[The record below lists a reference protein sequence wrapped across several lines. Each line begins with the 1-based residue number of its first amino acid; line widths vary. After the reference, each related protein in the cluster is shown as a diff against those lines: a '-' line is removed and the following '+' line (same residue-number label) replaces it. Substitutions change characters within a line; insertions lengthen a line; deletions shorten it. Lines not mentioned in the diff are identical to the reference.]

1 MSDFDAILRRMVDNV
16 PGATGAVFADWEG
29 ESIGAVANAQPVLEA
44 RIAGAQW
51 GVVWSELVRTF
62 ARGHLGRPDE
72 LIIDGARG
80 AALVRR
86 VSDEYFVVL
95 TVDKDAQIGRARAE
109 LSRGAAQLAA
119 EM

>member
-1 MSDFDAILRRMVDNV
+1 VSDFDAILRHMVDSV

-29 ESIGAVANAQPVLEA
+29 ESIGAVANAQPVIEA

-62 ARGHLGRPDE
+62 ARGQLGRPDE
-72 LIIDGARG
+72 LIVDGARG

-86 VSDEYFVVL
+86 VTDHYYVVM
-95 TVDKDAQIGRARAE
+95 TVDKDAQLGRARAE
-109 LSRGAAQLAA
+109 LSRGAARLAA